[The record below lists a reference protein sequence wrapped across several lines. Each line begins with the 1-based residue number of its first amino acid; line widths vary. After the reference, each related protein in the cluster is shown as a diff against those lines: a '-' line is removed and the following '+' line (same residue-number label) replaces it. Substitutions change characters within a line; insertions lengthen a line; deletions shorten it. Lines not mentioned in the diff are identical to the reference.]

1 MHTAVCVLLF
11 FSLPQLFSGDVATE
25 KQLYI
30 SRLGDLYRLA
40 GIAADKVLGEVA
52 LPAMITDHMNN
63 VHRHPRRYM
72 HVRGTDIQLLDAVT
86 GEFHV
91 TITVQSLLSGI
102 ESFKM
107 SGHADFKTYTV
118 NNISSD
124 LYKYKKNREQ
134 SSITLSDYST
144 FNNGSH
150 G

>member
-1 MHTAVCVLLF
+1 MHTVACVLLF

-30 SRLGDLYRLA
+30 SKLGDLYISV

-52 LPAMITDHMNN
+52 LPAMILDHMNN
-63 VHRHPRRYM
+63 DRNHPRRYM

-86 GEFHV
+86 GEFQI
-91 TITVQSLLSGI
+91 TITVQSLLNGV
-102 ESFKM
+102 ESFKV
-107 SGHADFKTYTV
+107 SGHADFQTYSV
-118 NNISSD
+118 KISD
-124 LYKYKKNREQ
+124 LYKYEKKQKRSTIT
-134 SSITLSDYST
+134 SSGYST